1 MDDSLDAIK
10 QADDMARDRIKHMI
24 DDAIGESQMVIAN
37 QAAMLTQGLVNN
49 PDFLPQSGVA

>member
-1 MDDSLDAIK
+1 MEDSLEVIK
-10 QADDMARDRIKHMI
+10 QADEMSRERIKHMI

-49 PDFLPQSGVA
+49 PDFLHTSGGA